1 MKNVF
6 VKTSNYERF
15 KEGLAA
21 VEGRGA
27 QESSLMLV
35 TGEAGYG
42 KSETVDQWAVQVGA
56 AYLRAKTDWTPR
68 YFLTEL
74 AENLKVDPSGRSKE
88 VFARVSGYLGRNQT
102 PLVIDEVDHCLRN
115 NAQVLEAIRDLSD
128 LTEVT
133 VVMVGMEKVQSK
145 ISKHLQISSRIA
157 HVVLFGPATLDDV
170 IATCAQKCEVKV
182 APDLAREIH
191 RQSKGRMR
199 EIMNA
204 IALVEREARRNGLE
218 TISMQEIGNRALTLD
233 WQSTRPRIVRKE
245 AGQ

>member
-1 MKNVF
+1 MKSAF
-6 VKTSNYERF
+6 VKTSNFEKF
-15 KEGLAA
+15 QKGLEA

-27 QESSLMLV
+27 AESSLLLV

-74 AENLKVDPSGRSKE
+74 AEHLKVDPSGRSKD
-88 VFARVSGYLGRNQT
+88 VFARVSGYIGRNQT
-102 PLVIDEVDHCLRN
+102 PIVIDEVDHCLRD
-115 NAQVLEAIRDLSD
+115 NARVLESARDLSD
-128 LTEVT
+128 LTEV
-133 VVMVGMEKVQSK
+133 VIVLVGMEKVQAK

-157 HVVLFGPATLDDV
+157 HVVVFGPATIEDV
-170 IATCAQKCEVKV
+170 AMTCAQKCEVKV
-182 APDLAREIH
+182 ARDLAMEIH

-204 IALVEREARRNGLE
+204 IALVERIAKLNGLD
-218 TISMQEIGNRALTLD
+218 EIGVKDVANRQLTLD
-233 WQSTRPRIVRKE
+233 WQTAKQRFANAV
-245 AGQ
+245 GGN

>member
-1 MKNVF
+1 MKNLF
-6 VKTSNYERF
+6 VKTENYSRF
-15 KEGLAA
+15 QKGLEA

-27 QESSLMLV
+27 AESSLLLV

-74 AENLKVDPSGRSKE
+74 AEHLKVDPSGKSKD
-88 VFARVSGYLGRNQT
+88 VFARVSGYIGRNQT
-102 PLVIDEVDHCLRN
+102 PIVIDEVDHCLRD
-115 NAQVLEAIRDLSD
+115 NARVLEAARDLSD
-128 LTEVT
+128 LTEV
-133 VVMVGMEKVQSK
+133 VIVLVGMEKVQAK

-157 HVVLFGPATLDDV
+157 HVVIFGPATIDDV
-170 IATCAQKCEVKV
+170 IMTCAQKCEVRV
-182 APDLAREIH
+182 ARDLAAEIH

-204 IALVEREARRNGLE
+204 IALVERVAKINGLE
-218 TISMQEIGNRALTLD
+218 EISLKHVANQQLTLD
-233 WQSTRPRIVRKE
+233 WQTAKQRFAAI
-245 AGQ
+245 AGGN